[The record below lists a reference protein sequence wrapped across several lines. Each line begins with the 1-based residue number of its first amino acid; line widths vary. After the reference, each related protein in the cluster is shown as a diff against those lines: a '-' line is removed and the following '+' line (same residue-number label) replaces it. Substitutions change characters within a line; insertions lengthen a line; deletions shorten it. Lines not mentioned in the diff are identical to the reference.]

1 MALVRLIPFVWIFLI
16 VYRIFLLVLPVFK
29 QGWIFLIGGSGL
41 VYLGI
46 YITKSG
52 TLFVLGVSIAII
64 GLGLVFRKVLSI
76 SKISRQTINRIG
88 ATIEGGLL
96 LVFWGLPFDFFEK
109 FTGELESDPS
119 SFILAGVFMVG
130 ASVWLVMN
138 NTQILIFVLT
148 NLFGNI
154 PGLRAVLKTAIA
166 YPVAATFRTGLTISM
181 FALIIFTLMI
191 NAVLTNLN
199 NVQNEEPDRVTGGFD
214 IIGSIDS
221 EYEIDD
227 FTGEVDKSNILSA
240 DNFSAVARSTNFQSV
255 GRQKDSDEKEL
266 SLIHI

>member
-1 MALVRLIPFVWIFLI
+1 M
-16 VYRIFLLVLPVFK
+16 
-29 QGWIFLIGGSGL
+29 
-41 VYLGI
+41 
-46 YITKSG
+46 
-52 TLFVLGVSIAII
+52 
-64 GLGLVFRKVLSI
+64 
-76 SKISRQTINRIG
+76 
-88 ATIEGGLL
+88 L

-130 ASVWLVMN
+130 ASVWLIMN

-199 NVQNEEPDRVTGGFD
+199 NVQNKQL
-214 IIGSIDS
+214 
-221 EYEIDD
+221 Y
-227 FTGEVDKSNILSA
+227 ILSKTKFFETKL
-240 DNFSAVARSTNFQSV
+240 NN
-255 GRQKDSDEKEL
+255 K
-266 SLIHI
+266 